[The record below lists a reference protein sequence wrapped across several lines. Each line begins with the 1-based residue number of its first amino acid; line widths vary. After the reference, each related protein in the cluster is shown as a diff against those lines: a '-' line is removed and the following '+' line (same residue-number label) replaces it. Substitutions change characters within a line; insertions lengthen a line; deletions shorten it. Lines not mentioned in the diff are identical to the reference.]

1 MSFSIILQIK
11 KPTTMRGLGHQ
22 VAVAYM
28 PMSSS
33 ALNLST
39 TGIALSVRP
48 LLLFYQTKAY

>member
-1 MSFSIILQIK
+1 
-11 KPTTMRGLGHQ
+11 MRGLGHQ